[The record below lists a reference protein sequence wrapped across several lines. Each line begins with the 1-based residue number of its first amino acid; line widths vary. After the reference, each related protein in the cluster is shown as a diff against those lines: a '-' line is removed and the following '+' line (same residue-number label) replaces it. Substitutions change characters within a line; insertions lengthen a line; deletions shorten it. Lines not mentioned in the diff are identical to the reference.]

1 MNDQLKIP
9 CIFMRS
15 GTSRGPYFLKDDLP
29 EDIKTR
35 DKVLLAVMGSPDN
48 RQIDGLGG
56 AEPVTSKVAIISK
69 SDEEGIDVN
78 YQFAQVKIDEP
89 IVDTKPSCG
98 NILVGVGPY
107 SIEKGLVEAQE
118 GSTKVVIRD
127 VNTGMKIEELVRTP
141 NKIVTYEGDLKI
153 DGVPNL
159 GSPIDINFLEVI
171 GSKTKKL
178 FPTGNKIDVID
189 GIECSMVDSA
199 MPMLLFRAKD
209 FGLTG
214 NESHLELNQKQDL
227 IDKMNNIR
235 IKVGKMIG
243 FGDVTKSVIPKI
255 ALLSKSET
263 GSIRSRYFMPWK
275 CHSSHAITGTVC
287 LATASKSKG
296 TICNDF
302 YSDFSDEG
310 EFAVEHPTGS
320 LKIKVKIKREGEEI
334 VDVVATTTRHARLIM
349 SGEVQIQK
357 SLLK

>member
-29 EDIKTR
+29 ADVQTR

-127 VNTGMKIEELVRTP
+127 VNTGMKIEEVVRTP
-141 NKIVTYEGDLKI
+141 NKIVAYEGDLKI
-153 DGVPNL
+153 DGVPNP

-171 GSKTKKL
+171 GSKTNKL

-199 MPMLLFRAKD
+199 ESTMEHSIPSITSILFPVGNNLLVLDPITSKKLISIGD
-209 FGLTG
+209 PGLGTP
-214 NESHLELNQKQDL
+214 S
-227 IDKMNNIR
+227 I
-235 IKVGKMIG
+235 
-243 FGDVTKSVIPKI
+243 FKSP
-255 ALLSKSET
+255 S
-263 GSIRSRYFMPWK
+263 
-275 CHSSHAITGTVC
+275 
-287 LATASKSKG
+287 
-296 TICNDF
+296 
-302 YSDFSDEG
+302 
-310 EFAVEHPTGS
+310 
-320 LKIKVKIKREGEEI
+320 
-334 VDVVATTTRHARLIM
+334 
-349 SGEVQIQK
+349 
-357 SLLK
+357 